1 MRAIGSVLLFATAV
15 VAGAARAEQDNYVD
29 VQRGKALATIGD
41 CIACHTAPG
50 GKPFARW
57 LCAADTLRPD
67 HDAEPDAG

>member
-41 CIACHTAPG
+41 CIACHSDPG
-50 GKPFARW
+50 GFVVCQRPEADIRGMK
-57 LCAADTLRPD
+57 AA
-67 HDAEPDAG
+67 